1 MNVQR
6 RMTLTLF
13 LAGLL
18 LATAGATGDPSAE
31 PIHVVGRVVAADTGS
46 PLQGVQIL
54 LEGTGL
60 GTLTDRDGRYRL
72 DIPPEELGGNPR
84 LIATLIGFAAEEV
97 SIPAGGAVPGGTLTI
112 DFRLIAQPMELEELA
127 TTAVTGAPA
136 QVSMDKAV
144 GGHRVARSEGR
155 FRHDPRPDWNREQY
169 AYIDENR
176 FRATDDHPLSTFSID
191 VDRASYSNVR
201 RFLLRERRLPPVDAV
216 QIEEMINYFSYSY
229 ARPRGDAPIA
239 ITTEVGAAPW
249 APNHRLLRIGLASRP
264 IDTEEMPPANLV
276 FLLDVSGSMNS
287 PDKLPL
293 VQSSM
298 RLLVD
303 QLRPEDRVA
312 IVVYAG
318 AAGLVLE
325 PTSGA
330 HKDRILE
337 AINRLQAGGST
348 AGGAGLRLAYEV
360 AQRNFR
366 PHGNNRV
373 ILATDGDFN
382 VGESSDGAMIRLIEE
397 KRSQGT
403 FLTVLGFG
411 TGNLQSEKMQ
421 SLAQHGNGNYGYIDG
436 LMEARKILVAEMGS
450 TLLTVAKD
458 VKVQIE
464 FNPEQVRAYRLLG
477 YENRLLANED
487 FNDDAKDAGD
497 LGAGH
502 TVTALYEIVPVG
514 ADSEIGAPGVDPL
527 RYQTTPRVTRRDG
540 SDELAFV
547 KVRFKRP
554 QGSTSRLIEQP
565 VRDSGDR
572 VSEDFTFAAAV
583 AGFGMLLRESEY
595 RGSITVD
602 QVLSMAAD
610 CLGEDPGGYRRGFVE
625 MVRAYG
631 DLTERFGMVDGR
643 R

>member
-6 RMTLTLF
+6 RTTLTLL

-18 LATAGATGDPSAE
+18 LATAGATGDPTAE
-31 PIHVVGRVVAADTGS
+31 PIHVVGRVVTADTGS
-46 PLQGVQIL
+46 PLQGVRIL

-60 GTLTDRDGRYRL
+60 GTLTDADGRYRL
-72 DIPPEELGGNPR
+72 DVLPEQLGGNPR
-84 LIATLIGFAAEEV
+84 LIAVLIGFTAEEI
-97 SIPAGGAVPGGTLTI
+97 SIPLGGAVPGGTLTI
-112 DFRLIAQPMELEELA
+112 DFALTVQPMELEEP
-127 TTAVTGAPA
+127 AVTGAPA
-136 QVSMDKAV
+136 QMSMDKAV
-144 GGHRVARSEGR
+144 GGHRVAASEVR

-169 AYIDENR
+169 AHIEENR
-176 FRATDDHPLSTFSID
+176 FRATHDHPLSTFSID

-229 ARPRGDAPIA
+229 ARPRGDAPVA
-239 ITTEVGAAPW
+239 VTTEVGAAPW
-249 APNHRLLRIGLASRP
+249 APSHRLLRVGLASRP
-264 IDTEEMPPANLV
+264 IDTEKMPPANLV

-298 RLLVD
+298 RLLVE
-303 QLRPEDRVA
+303 QLRPEDRVS

-330 HKDRILE
+330 QKDRILE
-337 AINRLQAGGST
+337 AIDRLHAGGST

-360 AQRNFR
+360 ARRNFR
-366 PHGNNRV
+366 RHGNNRV

-382 VGESSDGAMIRLIEE
+382 VGESSDAAMIRLIEE
-397 KRSQGT
+397 KRSRGT

-458 VKVQIE
+458 VKVQVE

-514 ADSEIGAPGVDPL
+514 ADSEIGMPGVDPL
-527 RYQTTPRVTRRDG
+527 RYQTPPRVTRRAG
-540 SDELAFV
+540 HDELAFV
-547 KVRFKRP
+547 KVRYKRP
-554 QGSTSRLIEQP
+554 QGSTSRLIEHP

-595 RGSITVD
+595 RGSINAD
-602 QVLSMAAD
+602 RVLSMASD
-610 CLGEDPGGYRRGFVE
+610 CLGDDPGGYRQGFVE
-625 MVRAYG
+625 MVRAYR
-631 DLTERFGMVDGR
+631 DLTGRFGMEDGR

>member
-1 MNVQR
+1 
-6 RMTLTLF
+6 
-13 LAGLL
+13 
-18 LATAGATGDPSAE
+18 
-31 PIHVVGRVVAADTGS
+31 
-46 PLQGVQIL
+46 
-54 LEGTGL
+54 
-60 GTLTDRDGRYRL
+60 
-72 DIPPEELGGNPR
+72 
-84 LIATLIGFAAEEV
+84 
-97 SIPAGGAVPGGTLTI
+97 
-112 DFRLIAQPMELEELA
+112 
-127 TTAVTGAPA
+127 
-136 QVSMDKAV
+136 MDKAV
-144 GGHRVARSEGR
+144 GGHRVARFESR

-169 AYIDENR
+169 AHIDENR

-249 APNHRLLRIGLASRP
+249 APSHRLLRIGLASRP

-298 RLLVD
+298 RLVVD

-348 AGGAGLRLAYEV
+348 AGGAGLRLAYDV

-366 PHGNNRV
+366 RHGNNRV

-458 VKVQIE
+458 VKIQIE

-514 ADSEIGAPGVDPL
+514 VDSEIGAPGVDPL
-527 RYQTTPRVTRRDG
+527 RYQTPPRVTRRG
-540 SDELAFV
+540 GTDELAFV
-547 KVRFKRP
+547 KVRYKRP

-565 VRDSGDR
+565 VRDSGER

-595 RGSITVD
+595 KGSITMD

-610 CLGEDPGGYRRGFVE
+610 CLGEDPGGYRHGFVE

-631 DLTERFGMVDGR
+631 DLTGRLGMEDGR